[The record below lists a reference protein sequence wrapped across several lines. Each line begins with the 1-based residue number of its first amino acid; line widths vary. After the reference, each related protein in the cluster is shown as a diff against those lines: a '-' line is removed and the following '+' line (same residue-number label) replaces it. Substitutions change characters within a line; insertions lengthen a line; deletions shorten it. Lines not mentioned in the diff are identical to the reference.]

1 VAASARITVSRQSK
15 DDLGQR
21 EIYLHVDGEELG
33 ILRHGET
40 VTRELPPGPH
50 RLRAH
55 NTLFRKTLEIDLH
68 PGEEA
73 RFVVVNKPGF
83 GTYSMMAV
91 IGAGPVYLV
100 FERLPNFPA
109 R

>member
-1 VAASARITVSRQSK
+1 MAIENSSRVTVTRQSK

-21 EIYLHVDGEELG
+21 EIYLHLDGVELA

-40 VTRELPPGPH
+40 GTREVPPGPH

-55 NTLFRKTLEIDLH
+55 NTLFRKTLEFDLQ
-68 PGEEA
+68 PGEHA
-73 RFVVVNKPGF
+73 RFVVINKPGF
-83 GTYSMMAV
+83 GTYAMMAV

-100 FERLPNFPA
+100 FERL
-109 R
+109 